1 MQDIIDAYVI
11 ERVELDKPEYF
22 INEYISLSAVDD
34 KKVLVSIS
42 KTEPGSV
49 TYESN
54 GYLFYHALQLGLP
67 KLNIRISEP
76 PRPYGRIA
84 YGIVGKWNTPL
95 FKYSSA
101 VNDNIE
107 EDNSSASITEQD
119 IQNIIKFFEIYIAFS
134 KASREKRFAS
144 EWKETRWSYA
154 LDQYT
159 GACLSTTLESSN
171 QALITGLE
179 ALLVTGEGNLQ
190 YKVSL
195 NAALMLAD
203 SYEQRIGIMDLVK
216 KMYNLR
222 SKATHG
228 EIAALV
234 KLLNKSSVYDDYFE
248 LKRIFSQLLLLT
260 YGKSEEDIF
269 NRLDVVLLSGPSF
282 SAP

>member
-11 ERVELDKPEYF
+11 ENVELDRPEYV
-22 INEYISLSAVDD
+22 INEYISLSKLDD
-34 KKVLVSIS
+34 NKVLVSIN
-42 KTEPGSV
+42 KTESDPV

-67 KLNIRISEP
+67 KLNVRILEP
-76 PRPYGRIA
+76 PRSYGRIA
-84 YGIVGKWNTPL
+84 YGILGKRNTPL
-95 FKYSSA
+95 FKFSSA
-101 VNDNIE
+101 INDEIE
-107 EDNSSASITEQD
+107 KDNSSATITEQD
-119 IQNIIKFFEIYIAFS
+119 IQNIIRFFEIYIAHS
-134 KASREKRFAS
+134 KASREKRLAS

-154 LDQYT
+154 LNQYT
-159 GACLSTTLESSN
+159 GACLSTTIESSN

-203 SYEQRIGIMDLVK
+203 SYEQRIDIMDRVK

-228 EIAALV
+228 EITALV

-248 LKRIFSQLLLLT
+248 LKSILSRLLLLT
-260 YGKSEEDIF
+260 YDKSEEEIF
-269 NRLDVVLLSGPSF
+269 NRLNIVLLSGPPF
-282 SAP
+282 

>member
-1 MQDIIDAYVI
+1 MQDVIDAYVI
-11 ERVELDKPEYF
+11 ENVELDKSEYF
-22 INEYISLSAVDD
+22 INEYISLSTLDD
-34 KKVLVSIS
+34 KKVLVSIN
-42 KTEPGSV
+42 KTEPGPV

-54 GYLFYHALQLGLP
+54 GYLFFHALQLGLP
-67 KLNIRISEP
+67 RLNIRISEP

-95 FKYSSA
+95 FKFSSA
-101 VNDNIE
+101 INDDIE
-107 EDNSSASITEQD
+107 QDSSSAYITEQD
-119 IQNIIKFFEIYIAFS
+119 IQDIIRFFEIYKAHS
-134 KASREKRFAS
+134 KVSRGKRQVS
-144 EWKETRWSYA
+144 EWRETRWSYA
-154 LDQYT
+154 LNQYT
-159 GACLSTTLESSN
+159 EACLSTTIESSN

-179 ALLVTGEGNLQ
+179 ALLVSGEGNLQ

-195 NAALMLAD
+195 NAALILAD
-203 SYEQRIGIMDLVK
+203 SYEQRTDIMGRVK

-248 LKRIFSQLLLLT
+248 LKKIFSQLLLLT
-260 YGKSEEDIF
+260 YGKSEEEIF

-282 SAP
+282 